1 MKYLPLL
8 AAMLVAGS
16 AQAQNNDPLG
26 RDSLTSIGPRV
37 GINNPVYA
45 VERDTD
51 TPTTQRQKRQWA
63 ETLRQQVAQWL
74 VEDGGT
80 LSTEHRYFV
89 QRRVQKIRS

>member
-8 AAMLVAGS
+8 AAILVAGS

-26 RDSLTSIGPRV
+26 RDALTSAAPRA
-37 GINNPVYA
+37 GISSPVYF
-45 VERDTD
+45 VGRDTD

-63 ETLRQQVAQWL
+63 EALRQQVGQWL

-80 LSTEHRYFV
+80 LTAEHRYYV